1 MISPISS
8 ERDFV
13 QARLLME
20 EYSFD
25 LAGFEAGELVT
36 IWHERLDAELSWIRS
51 AVLEALYLGRYKAF
65 SVEQILQGWKRRG
78 HPVRHFNS
86 EFERIVFGPI
96 DPVVSKYAAVTSLK
110 PSELMLPQSE
120 SHSKGA
126 EVAASRE
133 ESPSVTPPAADAL
146 EQTREANNPLAE
158 ETEDE
163 AQSPTTDMEPQQ
175 QELFSQPEPIQK
187 FRPVSESSEFYQ
199 RLQSVAQRSE

>member
-1 MISPISS
+1 MISPTSS
-8 ERDFV
+8 ERDFE

-25 LAGFEAGELVT
+25 LAGFEPGELVT

-78 HPVRHFNS
+78 YPVRHFNS

-96 DPVVSKYAAVTSLK
+96 DPVVSKYAAVTSLS

-120 SHSKGA
+120 SPRTAA
-126 EVAASRE
+126 EAVPSSDE
-133 ESPSVTPPAADAL
+133 LPSVAPPTADAL
-146 EQTREANNPLAE
+146 EPVCPESSTAD
-158 ETEDE
+158 ETDE
-163 AQSPTTDMEPQQ
+163 AQSPATDMEPQQ

-199 RLQSVAQRSE
+199 RLQAVAHRSE